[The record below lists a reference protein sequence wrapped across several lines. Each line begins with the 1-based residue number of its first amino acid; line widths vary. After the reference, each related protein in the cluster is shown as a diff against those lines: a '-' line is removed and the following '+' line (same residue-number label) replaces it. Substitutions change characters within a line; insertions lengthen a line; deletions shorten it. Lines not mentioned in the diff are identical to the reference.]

1 MVAWFVPILV
11 SFLLSVVSYLLAP
24 KPKQPKPQAAKD
36 MDDPTAEAGRPIP
49 VPFGTLTI
57 KGGNVLWFGEKKT
70 RVYKVPA

>member
-1 MVAWFVPILV
+1 MPAWFVPILV

-49 VPFGTLTI
+49 VPFGTILI
-57 KGGNVLWFGEKKT
+57 KGVNIIWFGEKRT
-70 RVYKVPA
+70 RTYQVKA